1 MKKLIIPILSGV
13 VLSCTN
19 APAQEPKFTE
29 TIKKEFVVSPSS
41 VLAVYNIDGFI
52 KVEGYEGNKVL
63 IEVEKTISGKTN
75 EIVEEGKREFKLEFE
90 QKADSLIAYISEP
103 FDSRP
108 NRNRDRWNKDEY
120 RKIHYRYNLD
130 FTIKVPKSMN
140 LAVSTI
146 NNGDV
151 MIADVNGLLKAN
163 NINGKITLKNVKA
176 ATEVR
181 TINGDVNINYI
192 SSPPD
197 NAKYYT
203 LNGNLNISYPADFS
217 ADCEF
222 KTFQGDFYTDFDNV
236 EKLPA
241 RVTKTTNE
249 TDKGTTHK
257 LSKGSIIR
265 IGTGGKSLKFE
276 TFNGNVYIKKS

>member
-19 APAQEPKFTE
+19 APAQDPKFTE
-29 TIKKEFVVSPSS
+29 TIKKEFVVSPSN
-41 VLAVYNIDGFI
+41 VLTVYNVDGFI

-63 IEVEKTISGKTN
+63 IEVEKTISGKTS
-75 EIVEEGKREFKLEFE
+75 EIVEEGKQEFKIEFE
-90 QKADSLIAYISEP
+90 QKADSLIAYIAEP

-120 RKIHYRYNLD
+120 RKIQYRYNLN

-146 NNGDV
+146 NNGDITV
-151 MIADVNGLLKAN
+151 ADVNGLLKAN

-176 ATEVR
+176 ANEVR

-197 NAKYYT
+197 NANYYT

-241 RVTKTTNE
+241 RVTKTTSE

-257 LSKGSIIR
+257 LSKGSTIR
-265 IGTGGKSLKFE
+265 IGSGGKNLKFE

>member
-1 MKKLIIPILSGV
+1 MKKLIILILSGA

-19 APAQEPKFTE
+19 APAQDPKFTE
-29 TIKKEFVVSPSS
+29 VIKKEFVVSPSN
-41 VLAVYNIDGFI
+41 VLTVYNVDGFI

-63 IEVEKTISGKTN
+63 IEVEKTISGKTS
-75 EIVEEGKREFKLEFE
+75 EIVEEGKQEFKIEFE
-90 QKADSLIAYISEP
+90 QKADSLIAYIAEP

-120 RKIHYRYNLD
+120 RKIQYRYNLN

-146 NNGDV
+146 NNGDITV
-151 MIADVNGLLKAN
+151 ADVNGLLKAN

-176 ATEVR
+176 ANEVR

-241 RVTKTTNE
+241 RVTKTTSE

-257 LSKGSIIR
+257 LSKGSTIR
-265 IGTGGKSLKFE
+265 IGSGGKNLKFE

>member
-52 KVEGYEGNKVL
+52 KVESYDGNKVL

-75 EIVEEGKREFKLEFE
+75 EIVEEGKQEFKLDFE
-90 QKADSLIAYISEP
+90 QKADSLIAYTIEP

-108 NRNRDRWNKDEY
+108 NRNRDRWNKNEY
-120 RKIHYRYNLD
+120 RKIQYRYNLNY
-130 FTIKVPKSMN
+130 TIKVPKSMN
-140 LAVSTI
+140 LVVSTI
-146 NNGDV
+146 NNGD
-151 MIADVNGLLKAN
+151 ILITDVSGFMKVN
-163 NINGKITLKNVKA
+163 NINGKITVKNAQKA
-176 ATEVR
+176 NDIR
-181 TINGDVNINYI
+181 TINGDVNINYTAL
-192 SSPPD
+192 PPD
-197 NAKYYT
+197 SAQYYT
-203 LNGNLNISYPADFS
+203 LNGNLNIIYPTNFS

-222 KTFQGDFYTDFDNV
+222 KTFQGDFYTDFEDV

-241 RVTKTTNE
+241 RVTKTISE

-265 IGTGGKSLKFE
+265 IGSGGKNLKFE
-276 TFNGNVYIKKS
+276 TFNGNIYIKKS

>member
-13 VLSCTN
+13 ILSCTN

-52 KVEGYEGNKVL
+52 KVEGYDGNKVL

-75 EIVEEGKREFKLEFE
+75 EIVEEGKQEFKLEFE
-90 QKADSLIAYISEP
+90 QKADSLIAYTIEP

-108 NRNRDRWNKDEY
+108 NRNRDRWNKNEY
-120 RKIHYRYNLD
+120 RKIQYRYNLNY
-130 FTIKVPKSMN
+130 TIKVPKSMN
-140 LAVSTI
+140 LVVSTI
-146 NNGDV
+146 NNGDIV
-151 MIADVNGLLKAN
+151 ITDVSGFMKVN
-163 NINGKITLKNVKA
+163 NINGKITVKNAQKA
-176 ATEVR
+176 NEIR
-181 TINGDVNINYI
+181 TINGDVNINYTAL
-192 SSPPD
+192 PPE
-197 NAKYYT
+197 NAQYYT
-203 LNGNLNISYPADFS
+203 LNGNLNIVYPTNFS

-222 KTFQGDFYTDFDNV
+222 KTFQGDFYTDFEDV

-241 RVTKTTNE
+241 RVTKTVSE

-265 IGTGGKSLKFE
+265 IGSGGKNLKFE
-276 TFNGNVYIKKS
+276 TFNGNIYIKKS

>member
-1 MKKLIIPILSGV
+1 MKKLIILILSGA

-19 APAQEPKFTE
+19 APAQDPKFTE
-29 TIKKEFVVSPSS
+29 VIKKEFVVSPSN
-41 VLAVYNIDGFI
+41 VLTVYNVDGFI

-63 IEVEKTISGKTN
+63 IEVEKTISGKTS
-75 EIVEEGKREFKLEFE
+75 EIVEEGKQEFKIEFE
-90 QKADSLIAYISEP
+90 QKADSLIAYIAEP

-120 RKIHYRYNLD
+120 RKIQYRYNLN

-146 NNGDV
+146 NNGDITV
-151 MIADVNGLLKAN
+151 ADVNGLLKAN

-176 ATEVR
+176 ANEVR
-181 TINGDVNINYI
+181 TINGDVNINYT

-241 RVTKTTNE
+241 RVTKTTSE

-257 LSKGSIIR
+257 LSKGSTIR
-265 IGTGGKSLKFE
+265 IGSGGKNLKFE

>member
-13 VLSCTN
+13 ILSCTN

-90 QKADSLIAYISEP
+90 QKSDSLIAYIIEP

-108 NRNRDRWNKDEY
+108 NRNRDRWNKNEY
-120 RKIHYRYNLD
+120 RKIQYRYNLNY
-130 FTIKVPKSMN
+130 TIKVPKSMN

-146 NNGDV
+146 NNGDI
-151 MIADVNGLLKAN
+151 MIADVSGFMKVN
-163 NINGKITLKNVKA
+163 NINGKITIKNAQKA
-176 ATEVR
+176 NEIR
-181 TINGDVNINYI
+181 TINGDVNINYTAL
-192 SSPPD
+192 PPE
-197 NAKYYT
+197 NAQYYT
-203 LNGNLNISYPADFS
+203 LNGNLNIVYPTNFS

-222 KTFQGDFYTDFDNV
+222 KTFQGDFYTDFEDV

-241 RVTKTTNE
+241 RVTKTISE

-265 IGTGGKSLKFE
+265 IGSGGKNLKFE
-276 TFNGNVYIKKS
+276 TFNGNIYIKKS